1 MNLSNH
7 FFNAMRDITS
17 FVITIRVIHIVINI
31 LESYGNLL
39 NNEIG
44 VEFEYPK
51 YNLIYM
57 CPNISKDND

>member
-1 MNLSNH
+1 
-7 FFNAMRDITS
+7 MRGITS
-17 FVITIRVIHIVINI
+17 FVITVRVMNI

-51 YNLIYM
+51 HNLIYM
-57 CPNISKDND
+57 CPNISNDNDDFFP